1 MFPRGALD
9 AKTRRAKLCCT
20 DAASDAIAGLFRADP
35 AKALVM
41 TYVRRLVVDGYA
53 EWDMLENGDIRLRF
67 QTGETFLLART
78 MIIRIA

>member
-9 AKTRRAKLCCT
+9 AKTRRERLCGT
-20 DAASDAIAGLFRADP
+20 DAASDGIASLFHADP

-41 TYVRRLVVDGYA
+41 TCVRRLVADGYA
-53 EWDMLENGDIRLRF
+53 ECDMLENGDIRLHF